1 LVELVRSTPEEIQ
14 RQLSLSSSQNLSAS
28 SNSSSPSDSPDQG
41 NIRRS
46 ARTKKTAAV
55 ESAAQ
60 ELVRSTAGAK
70 KVSRTSSAGP
80 ASDSAGA
87 KRTAKRA
94 YKRMK
99 DPMVITRVGDLDQS
113 VEVIT
118 TQMTESRTG
127 STPLTDEELAA
138 MMQQEE
144 LMAAAADA
152 EERGEIFT
160 PPDVVSLNAAV
171 HNLSISGESE
181 LHGSTGGRSLAHA
194 MEILPE
200 QEASPSE
207 AEASAT
213 VEELPMTT
221 SIKPPPVDVLS
232 PPPSTEAEIGAEVS
246 PAPVADTVPPT
257 KPTATE
263 TMATTKI
270 DAPPASPPLVEGN
283 KPEVTKKSGS
293 LPATDT
299 ESVGTA
305 SVSDQ

>member
-1 LVELVRSTPEEIQ
+1 
-14 RQLSLSSSQNLSAS
+14 
-28 SNSSSPSDSPDQG
+28 
-41 NIRRS
+41 
-46 ARTKKTAAV
+46 
-55 ESAAQ
+55 
-60 ELVRSTAGAK
+60 
-70 KVSRTSSAGP
+70 
-80 ASDSAGA
+80 
-87 KRTAKRA
+87 
-94 YKRMK
+94 
-99 DPMVITRVGDLDQS
+99 MVITRVGDLDQS